1 MKPLWTIE
9 MHAKYCVSDSGPV
22 AHWKGRLANEL
33 VNERKV
39 TGPNQ
44 KRSGNEKA
52 CFVSGSM
59 RSLSF
64 PNLKQTRILC
74 CVRVRGS
81 V

>member
-39 TGPNQ
+39 TGLDLIKSGVEM
-44 KRSGNEKA
+44 KRLALFLG
-52 CFVSGSM
+52 
-59 RSLSF
+59 L
-64 PNLKQTRILC
+64 
-74 CVRVRGS
+74 
-81 V
+81 